1 MINTFSVFSSNN
13 SNVVC
18 ASFRTKGCNRYFVSS
33 MDFAFEEYKAL
44 SSEFSVYHGKVLS
57 LKV

>member
-1 MINTFSVFSSNN
+1 MCSLVIIP
-13 SNVVC
+13 NVVC
-18 ASFRTKGCNRYFVSS
+18 AFCTKGCNRYFVSS

-44 SSEFSVYHGKVLS
+44 SSEFSVYHGKVLR